1 MIKELLAEFIS
12 LSDKM
17 RLGYKNSL
25 GTTYHAWEQIIGA
38 MNQYIPVLFREIYG
52 RFAGT
57 YRDIQDQKYM
67 DFIPGYRLIHITELK
82 NEYNILAHLIKE
94 DNLCNSQVN
103 VIMPLLAD
111 YSSCYICYVKKLDN
125 TEAVFSYSPDG
136 GLVELHSSLETF
148 LETIIAFYKE
158 NVYFL
163 DDNGFLDYDFEK
175 AGVVGARYNPGISYW
190 TE

>member
-1 MIKELLAEFIS
+1 MIKELFAEFIS

-17 RLGYKNSL
+17 RLGYKDSL
-25 GTTYHAWEQIIGA
+25 GTTYQAWERIIGA
-38 MNQYIPVLFREIYG
+38 MNQYTPELFREIYG

-57 YRDIQDQKYM
+57 YRNIQDQKYM

-82 NEYNILAHLIKE
+82 SECNILAHLIKA
-94 DNLCNSQVN
+94 DDICNSRVN

-125 TEAVFSYSPDG
+125 TEAIFSYSPDG
-136 GLVELHSSLETF
+136 GLVEIHSTLEIF
-148 LETIIAFYKE
+148 FETIITFYKE

-175 AGVVGARYNPGISYW
+175 AGVVGKRCNPGVLYW
-190 TE
+190 AE